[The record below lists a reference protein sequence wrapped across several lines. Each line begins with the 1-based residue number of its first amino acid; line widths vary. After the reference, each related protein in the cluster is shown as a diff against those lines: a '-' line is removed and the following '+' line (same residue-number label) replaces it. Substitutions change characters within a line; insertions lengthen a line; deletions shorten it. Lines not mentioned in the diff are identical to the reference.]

1 MLSSDHDTDV
11 EEFTEEEVAK
21 HKQRIFD
28 MATEKNMPKNS
39 TAKERKIWPDVWTKL
54 WEKIADAEDKVNDE
68 RARKNNRPTKP
79 QIEKAIR
86 VLGLNHL
93 DIAEEYRTE
102 NETVKKWFKKL
113 YTQFSYDK
121 MATSGPD
128 MDPRGVDCTTL
139 AKRSQA
145 WMTRAQD
152 LVAAKDDL
160 IARNKYGARM
170 NFHAKTGQWY

>member
-1 MLSSDHDTDV
+1 M
-11 EEFTEEEVAK
+11 
-21 HKQRIFD
+21 
-28 MATEKNMPKNS
+28 
-39 TAKERKIWPDVWTKL
+39 
-54 WEKIADAEDKVNDE
+54 
-68 RARKNNRPTKP
+68 
-79 QIEKAIR
+79 
-86 VLGLNHL
+86 NHL

-102 NETVKKWFKKL
+102 NETVKTWFKKL

-121 MATSGPD
+121 MATSGPE
-128 MDPRGVDCTTL
+128 MDPRGADCTTL

-170 NFHAKTGQWY
+170 NFHPRTGLWY